1 MRGISEL
8 MGKALLMITF
18 MGILVFAGMLG
29 AAGWLVTFLFK
40 VLGWVAF
47 AGFKLFGWLL
57 LAVGLLV
64 LLSLSAVFFL
74 PLGGV
79 ILFVVLC
86 VVASRNHAEAHS

>member
-1 MRGISEL
+1 MV

-29 AAGWLVTFLFK
+29 AAGWLVTFLFR

-47 AGFKLFGWLL
+47 AGFKLFGWIL

-79 ILFVVLC
+79 ILFIALC
-86 VVASRNHAEAHS
+86 VVASRNHAEVHS